1 MKDLYRDIEELKSK
15 LIIAPNSLVVIRH
28 LAEKYNLAS
37 QYKKAIECCD
47 KLVKF
52 GMDIKSAYNN
62 LFYAYD
68 MLEDYDNVLKILKKY
83 LSVNQLV
90 KKPELHKFSH
100 NVWSELHFKNKRAV
114 PQRIVKHMPFNK
126 PSETID
132 INFSTSFTFSRI
144 GWSERSSEVLKLIL
158 EIYPEDIDILNGL
171 GFSFISQKLFKEAKE
186 SLDKALLINK
196 KNFRTNLLLGSY
208 YREIGEY
215 RQAEEI
221 FFRLIR
227 NQSYIK
233 FLSGDFSHFLL
244 IGDDAKDFR
253 NLFALL
259 TELGLVYFEG
269 GEYENAIEQFLKVIK
284 FYRNIPSSF
293 KIRSMAGV
301 YLRLGEAYQALGFKR
316 KAFKAFDEALKL
328 DPSSLEAL
336 TSVGKMYLEMGRYK
350 RAFDLNEKCL
360 SINPNFDP
368 ALKLREK
375 LDQSK

>member
-1 MKDLYRDIEELKSK
+1 
-15 LIIAPNSLVVIRH
+15 
-28 LAEKYNLAS
+28 
-37 QYKKAIECCD
+37 
-47 KLVKF
+47 
-52 GMDIKSAYNN
+52 
-62 LFYAYD
+62 
-68 MLEDYDNVLKILKKY
+68 
-83 LSVNQLV
+83 
-90 KKPELHKFSH
+90 
-100 NVWSELHFKNKRAV
+100 
-114 PQRIVKHMPFNK
+114 
-126 PSETID
+126 
-132 INFSTSFTFSRI
+132 
-144 GWSERSSEVLKLIL
+144 
-158 EIYPEDIDILNGL
+158 
-171 GFSFISQKLFKEAKE
+171 
-186 SLDKALLINK
+186 
-196 KNFRTNLLLGSY
+196 LLGSY